1 MAAEEKVDVI
11 IVGGGLAGITAALV
25 CARAGLETVLFERG
39 EYPGSKNLSGGVLF
53 TPTINQLIPE
63 FWTQAPIERPVT
75 KKLFSFLSRERSLA
89 FEFSSR
95 EFAKPPYNNSFT
107 VLRAKFDKWYAEQA
121 EAAGAFIITETVVDD
136 VILDSGRVVGVK
148 ARRDEGEMYADV
160 VIIAEGANAFLPARM
175 GLRKVFSP
183 DDMVTGVKEVWSL
196 PAGTIEDRFNLEP
209 GEGASIDYFGEGA
222 CMGMLGAGYVYT
234 NKDTLSVGIG
244 VNIGDVMR
252 KRVPPNNLLDY
263 FKSHPSIKQL
273 LKDAKLEEM
282 SAHQIPEYGYKK
294 FFDRYGDG
302 YLIVGD
308 AAGFVNTSLY
318 HEGTNYATASGL
330 HAAETAI
337 EAKEKGDFSKVTLAG
352 YERRLRESFVLQD
365 LYRFRDVATFM
376 HRHPEF
382 LGKYPEEM
390 IQMAETYFT
399 VSGEPKEKILKRA
412 VRGFSSKLSLFKMS
426 LDTYR
431 LMLKV
436 LGIHPTWFIVP
447 PKK

>member
-1 MAAEEKVDVI
+1 
-11 IVGGGLAGITAALV
+11 
-25 CARAGLETVLFERG
+25 
-39 EYPGSKNLSGGVLF
+39 VLF
-53 TPTINQLIPE
+53 TPVINQLIPE
-63 FWTQAPIERPVT
+63 FWRDAPIERPVT

-121 EAAGAFIITETVVDD
+121 EAAGALIINETVVDD
-136 VILDSGRVVGVK
+136 VIWNGSRVVGVK
-148 ARRDEGEMYADV
+148 ARREEGEMHASLV
-160 VIIAEGANAFLPARM
+160 VIAEGANAFLPARM
-175 GLRKVFSP
+175 GLREPFGP
-183 DDMVTGVKEVWSL
+183 DDMVTSAKEVWSL
-196 PAGTIEDRFNLEP
+196 PAETIEERFGLEP
-209 GEGASIDYFGEGA
+209 GEGASVDYFGEGA
-222 CMGMLGAGYVYT
+222 CMGLLGAGFVYT
-234 NKDTLSVGIG
+234 NRSTLSVGIG
-244 VNIGDVMR
+244 VNVGDVMR
-252 KRVPPNNLLDY
+252 RRIPPNNILDW
-263 FKSHPSIKQL
+263 FKSHPAVRPL
-273 LKDAKLEEM
+273 LRGAKLEEF
-282 SAHQIPEYGYKK
+282 SAHLIPEYGQKK
-294 FFDRYGDG
+294 FFPHFGDG

-337 EAKEKGDFSKVTLAG
+337 EAKEKGDFSRQTLKS
-352 YERRLRESFVLQD
+352 YQKRLEDSFVLQD
-365 LYRFRDVATFM
+365 LKRFREVSTFM

-390 IQMAETYFT
+390 IRMAEVYFT

-412 VRGFSSKLSLFKMS
+412 VRGFRSKLSLLKMA

-436 LGIHPTWFIVP
+436 LGIHPTWFIFP